1 MSLKLHMQRNNESRA
16 LTNVGPAG
24 RAGSRRPYTW
34 HHAGCAT
41 LLAAV
46 TLAPAAAFA
55 DDRSTPA
62 AAAAPANAATL
73 TGDWGGARTRYSEAG
88 VNFRGDYVSETF
100 ANVRGG
106 RARGSTYAQ
115 QLRLGADF
123 DMDRIAGWSGATL
136 HFTIN
141 DRRGGGVSADY
152 IGNRLPVQEV
162 YGGPYTRLSEFS
174 YEQNLLQNRLN
185 LRLGFFAMGNDLGGM
200 IIGCQLVNAAF
211 CAHPLSLS
219 GNSGWYNYPNAR
231 WGAAVRYK
239 LAPELLLR
247 TGAFQNNPRLGDE
260 HNAFKPFASGTVA
273 TMLPLEI
280 EYAPGSAPH
289 SSALQGHYKL
299 GAYYDSA
306 RVARQG
312 ETGTVG
318 QRYGVY
324 LLADQTV
331 WRDGA
336 NGRGLALFGQFTA
349 NPRAASQITRWYV
362 AGLVKTGTF
371 AGRDADTLALGVA
384 HAQINPRLRAQAA
397 ASNPEIDGYA
407 SLPAGETVVEL
418 TYGVQPLPWLGVRAS
433 VQYIV
438 DPGAFGYRSTPDA
451 LALGTQLRVAF

>member
-1 MSLKLHMQRNNESRA
+1 MQRQPRSRA
-16 LTNVGPAG
+16 AAILLATMALVPAG
-24 RAGSRRPYTW
+24 AL
-34 HHAGCAT
+34 AQAT
-41 LLAAV
+41 SV
-46 TLAPAAAFA
+46 PV
-55 DDRSTPA
+55 A
-62 AAAAPANAATL
+62 AAAAPPAGASFM
-73 TGDWGGARTRYSEAG
+73 TGDWGGARTRYTEAG
-88 VNFRGDYVSETF
+88 ANLRGDYVSETF
-100 ANVRGG
+100 ANVSGG
-106 RARGSTYAQ
+106 QRRGSAYAQ

-123 DMDRIAGWSGATL
+123 DMARIAGWTGATL
-136 HFTIN
+136 HVTIN
-141 DRRGGGVSADY
+141 DRRGTGISSDY

-162 YGGPYTRLSEFS
+162 YGGLYTRLSEAS
-174 YEQNLLQNRLN
+174 IEQNLLADRLN
-185 LRLGFFAMGNDLGGM
+185 LRLGYFAMGNDLGGM
-200 IIGCQLVNAAF
+200 AIGCQLVNAAF
-211 CAHPLSLS
+211 CAHPLSMS

-247 TGAFQNNPRLGDE
+247 TGAFQNNPRLGEE
-260 HNAFKPFASGTVA
+260 HNAFKPFASGTVG

-289 SSALQGHYKL
+289 STALPGHYKL

-384 HAQINPRLRAQAA
+384 HAQLNPRLRAQAA
-397 ASNPEIDGYA
+397 ESNPEIDGYT

-451 LALGTQLRVAF
+451 LALGTQLRIAF